1 MTIPASQIVQ
11 VNPGVLSAGGS
22 ALVLNGLILSADA
35 AIPTGQ
41 VLPFATASDVGAFFG
56 PTSPE
61 AQYANIYFN
70 GFDNAT
76 VLPAQ
81 LMFARYNAAASAAFL
96 RSGSLAAMTL
106 AQLQALTGTLTI
118 TVDGVAKTSS
128 AINLAA
134 ATSFSNAATIIL
146 AAFTVPGFTLAYD
159 SQRAAFVFTDSSTGA
174 ASTLSFATGTLSTGL
189 RLTAATSA
197 VLSQGAVAAVPATF
211 MESIVAQTQNWVAF
225 MTTFEPVLAD
235 KMLFAAWTLSKTN
248 RYVYVAWD
256 TDVNAIVPGNTSAFG
271 PQVVAAGM
279 SGVVPV
285 YKDPLKAAFILG
297 ITASIDF
304 TRTNGRLTYAFK
316 HLAGLVADVT
326 DATTANTLI
335 ANGYNFYGA
344 YATANQNFVFLY
356 AGSIAGQY
364 LFIDAYVNQIWLNN
378 ALQLA
383 IMALLTSI
391 VSIPYNPQGYALIE
405 AACMD
410 PIIAALNFGAIRNN
424 VPLSQSQA
432 AQVDNAAGGVI
443 SPTLASRGWY
453 LQIKPATAQVRAARG
468 SPPCTFWYMDGG
480 CVQKVVLA
488 SILVQ

>member
-1 MTIPASQIVQ
+1 M
-11 VNPGVLSAGGS
+11 
-22 ALVLNGLILSADA
+22 
-35 AIPTGQ
+35 
-41 VLPFATASDVGAFFG
+41 
-56 PTSPE
+56 
-61 AQYANIYFN
+61 
-70 GFDNAT
+70 
-76 VLPAQ
+76 
-81 LMFARYNAAASAAFL
+81 
-96 RSGSLAAMTL
+96 
-106 AQLQALTGTLTI
+106 
-118 TVDGVAKTSS
+118 
-128 AINLAA
+128 
-134 ATSFSNAATIIL
+134 
-146 AAFTVPGFTLAYD
+146 
-159 SQRAAFVFTDSSTGA
+159 
-174 ASTLSFATGTLSTGL
+174 
-189 RLTAATSA
+189 
-197 VLSQGAVAAVPATF
+197 
-211 MESIVAQTQNWVAF
+211 
-225 MTTFEPVLAD
+225 
-235 KMLFAAWTLSKTN
+235 
-248 RYVYVAWD
+248 
-256 TDVNAIVPGNTSAFG
+256 
-271 PQVVAAGM
+271 
-279 SGVVPV
+279 
-285 YKDPLKAAFILG
+285 
-297 ITASIDF
+297 
-304 TRTNGRLTYAFK
+304 TYAFK
-316 HLAGLVADVT
+316 HLADHVADVT

-432 AQVDNAAGGVI
+432 AQVDNAAGAVI

-480 CVQKVVLA
+480 AIQRVVLA